1 MADAAE
7 GGRRGD
13 DMKRAFSVF
22 LLAVALVLAASLAA
36 QDARRV
42 VRVTTVKGMIHGG
55 VTRQLEKAIDVAAR
69 QGAEALLIELDT
81 PGGLLDAT
89 RDIVQKLL
97 NAPVPVI
104 VYVAPSGAHAGSAG
118 LMITLAAH
126 VAAMA
131 PGTNI
136 GAATPVSPQ
145 GEIPETMKKKVTND
159 TAAFVEAIAQQRKRN
174 TDWAIK
180 AVRDAVSVTDRDA
193 LRLRVIDL
201 VAASRDDLLAQAD
214 GRVVPVH
221 GQDRTLRTKGASVV
235 AIEMG
240 LKDRVAVGLANPDLA
255 FVFLL
260 VAILGLYVEFGH
272 PGLIF
277 PGAVG
282 AAAGLLFLFS
292 IQVLPFNYLGL
303 LLIAIGI
310 TLFALELKFTSYG
323 LLTAGGLACLL
334 AGSLLLFDVPE
345 KVYDPR
351 GTRFGVPL
359 SLVLPA
365 VLTLGVFVAGVTF
378 VVVRTL
384 RRRVLTAGEGM
395 IGEEGTVKAAI
406 AAGATGQVFLHGELW
421 RAVAGAPL
429 SVGDRVRV
437 VACRNLTVTVEKIG

>member
-1 MADAAE
+1 
-7 GGRRGD
+7 
-13 DMKRAFSVF
+13 MKRV
-22 LLAVALVLAASLAA
+22 VILVLFLAFAIAVVVPA

-42 VRVTTVKGMIHGG
+42 VYATTVKGMIHGG
-55 VTRQLEKAIDVAAR
+55 VTGQIEKSIDEATR
-69 QGAEALLIELDT
+69 QGGAALLIELDT

-89 RDIVQKLL
+89 RDIVQTIL
-97 NAPVPVI
+97 NAKVPVI
-104 VYVAPSGAHAGSAG
+104 VYVSPSGAHAGSAG

-201 VAASRDDLLAQAD
+201 IAVTREDVLAQAD
-214 GRVVPVH
+214 GRVVSV
-221 GQDRTLRTKGASVV
+221 GGEDRTLRTKGA
-235 AIEMG
+235 AIVDVDLG
-240 LKDRVAVGLANPDLA
+240 LKDRMAIGLANPNLA
-255 FVFLL
+255 FAFLL
-260 VAILGLYVEFGH
+260 LAILGLYVEFGH
-272 PGLIF
+272 PGLIL

-282 AAAGLLFLFS
+282 AIAAILFLFS

-303 LLIAIGI
+303 LLIALGI
-310 TLFALELKFTSYG
+310 TLFVLELKFTSFG
-323 LLTAGGLACLL
+323 LLTTGGLAALI

-345 KVYDPR
+345 KMYDPR
-351 GTRFGVPL
+351 GADFGVPL

-365 VLTLGVFVAGVTF
+365 TLTLGVFIAAVTF

-384 RRRVLTAGEGM
+384 RRRVLTAAEGM
-395 IGEEGTVKAAI
+395 VGEEGTVKAAI
-406 AAGATGQVFLHGELW
+406 APDSPGQVFLHGELW
-421 RAVAGAPL
+421 RAAANTPV

-437 VACRNLTVTVEKIG
+437 VACTNLTVTVEKIG